1 MVTLDFHVHLTG
13 IQLSV
18 GIAAVASITTHIC
31 VGFPSIP
38 SCSSGF
44 VTTGLRLLVKGER
57 GRCHE
62 ASCHRGEKR
71 IRFKRSW
78 ARTHSGRGQFVWVKQ
93 NVPIVLQ
100 PRNLRH
106 SLAKY
111 QTAEL
116 RLWNTPP
123 SFSPS
128 NFHHDLECVCFES
141 LSEKA
146 SDFFF
151 F

>member
-13 IQLSV
+13 TQLSV
-18 GIAAVASITTHIC
+18 GIAAVASITTHIL

-57 GRCHE
+57 GRRHE

-78 ARTHSGRGQFVWVKQ
+78 ARTT
-93 NVPIVLQ
+93 I
-100 PRNLRH
+100 
-106 SLAKY
+106 
-111 QTAEL
+111 
-116 RLWNTPP
+116 
-123 SFSPS
+123 
-128 NFHHDLECVCFES
+128 C
-141 LSEKA
+141 LSETKCPDCSA
-146 SDFFF
+146 APKLETFFGQISNSRTEIMKHPPFLLPVKFPSWLGMCLLWKPFGKSLRFFF
-151 F
+151 FF